1 MAKDEKTVGGFLLER
16 LREWGVRRVFGYS
29 GDGING
35 ILKAL
40 WKASRDGDPP
50 VEFVQTAHEELA
62 ALMATAH
69 SKYTGEIGVCLA
81 TGGPGAI
88 HLLNGLYDARLDHRP
103 VLAIVGQQ
111 ATAGLG
117 ASAQQEVDLRVLL
130 HDVARDYVETIV
142 SPEQA
147 RHVIDRAIRIA
158 IARRTVTAIII
169 PHDVQEEPVVEEPP
183 HEHGMQHSSPGY
195 SAPRVL
201 PEDADLRRAAGVL
214 NAGSRVAILAGAGA
228 LDARA
233 ELVATADALGAGIA
247 KALLGK
253 AAVPDDLPY
262 VTGTTGWLGTD
273 ASNRMLKECDTLLM
287 VGTTFPYTEFL
298 PEPGKVRAVQVDL
311 DPGALGIRY
320 PVEVNLVGDAAETLR
335 ALLPLL
341 TRKTERGWREK
352 IEGWVEDWRREEA
365 RRAHEPAD
373 PVNPQLLAHELSER
387 LPDDAILAGDSGTS
401 TVWLARHVRM
411 RGRMM
416 VSLSG
421 GLATMGSGVPYA
433 LAAKIAHPDRL
444 CVAFAGDGAMQMN
457 GINALIDVARRWR
470 EWSDPRLVVIAFNNR
485 DLAYVS
491 WEQRV
496 MDGFPKFPV
505 TQAVPDLPYAS
516 YAELLGLRGV
526 RVERPEDVIPAIEA
540 ALAADRPFVI
550 DAVVDPAVPTLPPE
564 LTDEQKKTLD
574 QALKQGDPDEAAV
587 RDHLDRQHVG
597 NAP

>member
-1 MAKDEKTVGGFLLER
+1 MGDEKTVGDFLLER
-16 LREWGVRRVFGYS
+16 LAAWGVRRVFGYS

-40 WKASRDGDPP
+40 WKADRAGRAPI
-50 VEFVQTAHEELA
+50 EYVQTAHEELA
-62 ALMATAH
+62 ALMATGH
-69 SKYTGEIGVCLA
+69 SKYTGEVGVCLA

-88 HLLNGLYDARLDHRP
+88 HLLNGLYDAKLDHRP

-117 ASAQQEVDLRVLL
+117 ASAQQEVDLHTLFK
-130 HDVARDYVETIV
+130 DVARDFVETIV

-147 RHVIDRAIRIA
+147 RHVIDRALRIA
-158 IARRTVTAIII
+158 LGRRTVTAIII

-183 HEHGMQHSSPGY
+183 HEHGMQHSSTGW

-201 PEDADLRRAAGVL
+201 PADDDLRRAAEVL

-228 LDARA
+228 LHARA
-233 ELVATADALGAGIA
+233 ELVSVADELGAGIA

-253 AAVPDDLPY
+253 AAVPDELSY
-262 VTGTTGWLGTD
+262 VTGTAGWLGTD
-273 ASNRMLKECDTLLM
+273 ASNRMLRECDTLLM

-298 PEPGKVRAVQVDL
+298 PKPGSVRALQVDL
-311 DPGALGIRY
+311 DPGGLGVRY
-320 PVEVNLVGDAAETLR
+320 PTEVNLLGDAAETLR

-341 TRKTERGWREK
+341 ERKGDRRWRDDVERWVGEWRE
-352 IEGWVEDWRREEA
+352 EED
-365 RRAHEPAD
+365 RRAHQPAD
-373 PVNPQLLAHELSER
+373 PVNPQLLLHELSAR
-387 LPDDAILAGDSGTS
+387 LPDDAIVAGDSGTS
-401 TVWLARHVRM
+401 TVWLARHLRM
-411 RGRMM
+411 RGEMM

-421 GLATMGSGVPYA
+421 SLATMGSAMPYA
-433 LAAKIAHPDRL
+433 LAAKLAFPGRM
-444 CVAFAGDGAMQMN
+444 CVALAGDGAMQMS
-457 GINALIDVARRWR
+457 GINGLIDVARHWR
-470 EWSDPRLVVIAFNNR
+470 GWSDPRLVVIVFNNR

-496 MDGFPKFPV
+496 MDGFPKFPL
-505 TQAVPDLPYAS
+505 TQDVPDLPYAS
-516 YAELLGLRGV
+516 YAELLGLRGM
-526 RVERPEDVIPAIEA
+526 RVEKPEDVVPSIEA

-564 LTDEQKKTLD
+564 LTDEQRKTLD
-574 QALKQGDPDEAAV
+574 KALKQGDPDEDAV
-587 RDHLDRQHVG
+587 REQLDLQRVG